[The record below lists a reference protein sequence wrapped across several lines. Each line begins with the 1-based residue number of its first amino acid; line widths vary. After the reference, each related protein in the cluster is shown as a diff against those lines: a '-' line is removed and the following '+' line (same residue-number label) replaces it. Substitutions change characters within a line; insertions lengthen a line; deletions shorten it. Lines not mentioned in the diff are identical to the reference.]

1 MARGYSG
8 RRGSGLDLAEL
19 ISVLLLGVIGLWGA
33 WFGVQSLITLWFPVN
48 VAYLL
53 AGLVVAGVSVLVGR
67 ALLRR

>member
-8 RRGSGLDLAEL
+8 RRGSRLDLAEL

-67 ALLRR
+67 